1 MQKARSGDDRPTR
14 SPHSVSPNDLAL
26 PPLWD
31 GEHLQAQALRAHRGT
46 PVIELIASEWY
57 LTAII
62 ALNLGFTF
70 GFAGGILV
78 ARREARDGEHPELYA
93 PRKDKTGSF

>member
-1 MQKARSGDDRPTR
+1 MM
-14 SPHSVSPNDLAL
+14 
-26 PPLWD
+26 
-31 GEHLQAQALRAHRGT
+31 
-46 PVIELIASEWY
+46 IELITSEWY
-57 LTAII
+57 LTAIA

-93 PRKDKTGSF
+93 PRNKTGSSE